1 MQTGLNKFKDGI
13 PIYSIARIRNILH
26 DLGLLTVEQWH
37 NSLEGICSL
46 RLNIAGTGVGQNGK
60 GVTPEYALASAYG
73 EFMERLQSRHM
84 YDETALDPEVL
95 KAGGFY
101 FAPDEKYSSIGDIL
115 SDGHQLFDLLLAES
129 PPQQNGAGLARL
141 AGKLGQWFGNGVP
154 PGKREELARKWTV
167 ATPEGCPGDF
177 VALPYYSVREDRL
190 CYIPQQMLKIVY
202 GSNGTCAGNTPEEAL
217 VHGMSE
223 LMERHVHLKI
233 MKEKIAPPVVPEEY
247 LKEYPFL
254 CSLLKAITMG
264 GRYKAVVKDCSL
276 GGVFPVVAL
285 ALIDNQSQCYFVK
298 FGAHPSFEIALE
310 RCLTEMLQGKDLHL
324 GLNGM
329 MTQFDY
335 CDRRADLPE
344 NRNTVLRI
352 GAGSYP
358 AEFFAGSARDFC
370 EFPRPAGRTNSEM
383 MRGLARIILNQGH
396 DLLVRDM
403 SYLGFP
409 SFHLVAPGFSEVFE
423 YGEKRLD
430 LEKLRQESK
439 KIMRDLPGASP
450 EELRKVTSYLIRRGG
465 YVLEGD
471 SPARLLGFPV
481 KQSFPLN
488 AVPRYVFISALLYRW
503 GKIKE
508 AHGML
513 SKFIAYARI
522 TGQENPQAIPD
533 LRYYRCLRDYLGI
546 RAAGEDGAEQVL
558 YTVYPQDTVQTVLE
572 DWGKPDH
579 LLDRYGPLACF
590 SCRRC
595 PARAHCCQ
603 EQVRALHIRVKE
615 RQAGNPLDQTRLA
628 GLFRF
633 ARPAGTRHE

>member
-1 MQTGLNKFKDGI
+1 MRADLNKFKDEM
-13 PIYSIARIRNILH
+13 PLHTIARIRNILH
-26 DLGLLTVEQWH
+26 DLGLLTVEHWN

-46 RLNIAGTGVGQNGK
+46 RVDIADTGVGQNGK

-73 EFMERLQSRHM
+73 EFMERLQSRLM

-101 FAPDEKYSSIGDIL
+101 FAPDEKYPSIGDIL
-115 SDGHQLFDLLLAES
+115 SDTHPLFDLLLAES
-129 PPQQNGAGLARL
+129 PPQQNGAGLAGL
-141 AGKLGQWFGNGVP
+141 EGKMRQWFGDGVL
-154 PGKREELARKWTV
+154 PGKREELARKWTA

-177 VALPYYSVREDRL
+177 AALPYYSVREGRL
-190 CYIPQQMLKIVY
+190 CYIPHQMLKMVY

-217 VHGMSE
+217 VQGLSE

-233 MKEKIAPPVVPEEY
+233 MKEKITPPAVPEEY
-247 LKEYPFL
+247 LKSYP
-254 CSLLKAITMG
+254 SLRRLLQAIAMG

-276 GGVFPVVAL
+276 GGVFPVAAV
-285 ALIDNQSQCYFVK
+285 ALIDNRSQRYFVK

-310 RCLTEMLQGKDLHL
+310 RCLTEMLQGKDLNL
-324 GLNGM
+324 DLSGM

-335 CDRRADLPE
+335 CDRRAELPE

-358 AEFFAGSARDFC
+358 AEFFAGSALDFC
-370 EFPRPAGRTNSEM
+370 EFPRPAGRTNGEM
-383 MRGLARIILNQGH
+383 MRGLARIILDQGH

-409 SFHLVAPGFSEVFE
+409 SFHLVAPGWSEI
-423 YGEKRLD
+423 YDYDEKRLGI
-430 LEKLRQESK
+430 EKLRQESK
-439 KIMRDLPGASP
+439 KIMRDLPGAGP
-450 EELRKVTSYLIRRGG
+450 EELRKVASYLIRRGG
-465 YVLEGD
+465 YVFEGD

-488 AVPRYVFISALLYRW
+488 TVPRYVFISAILYRW

-513 SKFIAYARI
+513 SQFIAQARMM
-522 TGQENPQAIPD
+522 GQENPSTPA
-533 LRYYRCLRDYLGI
+533 LRYYRCVRDYLGA
-546 RAAGEDGAEQVL
+546 RAAGEDGAEQAL
-558 YTVYPQDTVQTVLE
+558 YTVYPQDTVQKVLE
-572 DWGKPDH
+572 DWGNPDH
-579 LLDRYGPLACF
+579 LLDRYGPLPCF
-590 SCRRC
+590 NCRRC

-603 EQVRALHIRVKE
+603 EQIRALHIRVKE
-615 RQAGNPLDQTRLA
+615 RQAENPLDQTGLA
-628 GLFRF
+628 GLFGF
-633 ARPAGTRHE
+633 APTAAGARHD